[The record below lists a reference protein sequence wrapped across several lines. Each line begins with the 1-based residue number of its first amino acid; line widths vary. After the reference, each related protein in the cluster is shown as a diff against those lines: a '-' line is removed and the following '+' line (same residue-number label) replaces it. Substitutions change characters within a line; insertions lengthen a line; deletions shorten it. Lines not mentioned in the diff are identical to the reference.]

1 MINNVEPK
9 KLRPQGDYIIVE
21 KIDYNE
27 EQTTDSGIIFKQSQ
41 LLDSTY
47 ATAKILKMGPGLPI
61 PNGEIPGVEYEE
73 GSIIFYDVRG
83 RQGVT
88 PDFDLIRREHVVAV
102 VDE

>member
-1 MINNVEPK
+1 MNKVDAE
-9 KLRPQGDYIIVE
+9 KLKPQGDFIIVE

-27 EQTTDSGIIFKQSQ
+27 EQTTESGIIFKESQ

-47 ATAKILKMGPGLPI
+47 ATAKILKMGPGLPL
-61 PNGEIPGVEYEE
+61 PNGDVPGVDYGE
-73 GSIIFYDVRG
+73 GSVIYYDVRG

-88 PDFDLIRREHVVAV
+88 PDFDLICREHVIAV

>member
-1 MINNVEPK
+1 MSNIEPE
-9 KLRPQGDYIIVE
+9 KLKPQGDFIIVE

-27 EQTTDSGIIFKQSQ
+27 EQTTESGIIFKQSQ
-41 LLDSTY
+41 VLDSTY
-47 ATAKILKMGPGLPI
+47 ATAKILSMGQGLPLI
-61 PNGEIPGVEYEE
+61 NGEVPPVDYTE

-102 VDE
+102 VSE

>member
-1 MINNVEPK
+1 MSNIEPE
-9 KLRPQGDYIIVE
+9 KLKPQGDFIIVE

-41 LLDSTY
+41 VLDSTY
-47 ATAKILKMGPGLPI
+47 ATAKILSMGGGLPLI
-61 PNGEIPGVEYEE
+61 NGEVPAVDYAE

-102 VDE
+102 VSE

>member
-1 MINNVEPK
+1 MSNIEPEELK
-9 KLRPQGDYIIVE
+9 PQGDFIIVE

-27 EQTTDSGIIFKQSQ
+27 EQTTESGIIFKQSQ
-41 LLDSTY
+41 VLDSTY
-47 ATAKILKMGPGLPI
+47 ATAKILSMGQGLPLI
-61 PNGEIPGVEYEE
+61 NGEVPPVDYAE

-102 VDE
+102 VSE